1 MNKGYVGYQRSV
13 RSQVAIESFEMP
25 LSMIKKDVIQEFI
38 RQNDEYES
46 LKKISVTIWKYV
58 AKQIGSDSWHHTSSY
73 YNKTDHYSL
82 FSIAD
87 YLLEHD
93 IDEIKDSYQAE
104 KEAKQA
110 EKNQE
115 LNDIKLAV
123 ATVQQWGGSR
133 RHPHLIGMQQVL
145 GVKKGDWLYTVSDS
159 DQDKYNL
166 YARKV
171 ESFDTFKL
179 NDYQSKLVKKYPGFK
194 SMKRQINRM
203 VKYLTSK

>member
-1 MNKGYVGYQRSV
+1 MNKGYIGYKRSV
-13 RSQVAIESFEMP
+13 RSQEAIESFEMP

-38 RQNDEYES
+38 RQNDEYQS
-46 LKKISVTIWKYV
+46 LNNVPVSLWKYV
-58 AKQIGSDSWHHTSSY
+58 AKTIGSDSWHHTSSY
-73 YNKTDHYSL
+73 YNKTNHYSL

-93 IDEIKDSYQAE
+93 IDAIKADYQAD
-104 KEAKQA
+104 KKAKQT
-110 EKNQE
+110 KIDQE
-115 LNDIKLAV
+115 LSDIELAV
-123 ATVQQWGGSR
+123 ATVQQWGGTR
-133 RHPHLIGMQQVL
+133 RHPQLLGTKKVL
-145 GVKKGDWLYTVSDS
+145 GIKKGDWLYTVSDS

-171 ESFDTFKL
+171 ESFDLFRLT
-179 NDYQSKLVKKYPGFK
+179 DYHSKLIKKYPEFK

>member
-25 LSMIKKDVIQEFI
+25 LSMIKKDVIQDFI
-38 RQNDEYES
+38 RQNDDYES
-46 LKKISVTIWKYV
+46 LKNLPVLLWKYV

-93 IDEIKDSYQAE
+93 IDEIKASYKADKEAQKAE
-104 KEAKQA
+104 KD
-110 EKNQE
+110 QE
-115 LNDIKLAV
+115 LKDIELAV

-133 RHPHLIGMQQVL
+133 RHPHLMGTQQVL

-159 DQDKYNL
+159 DQDRYNL

-171 ESFDTFKL
+171 ESFDIFRLT
-179 NDYQSKLVKKYPGFK
+179 DYHSKLIKQYPEFK

>member
-13 RSQVAIESFEMP
+13 RSQMAIESFEMP

-38 RQNDEYES
+38 RQNEEYES
-46 LKKISVTIWKYV
+46 LKKVPVIIWKYV
-58 AKQIGSDSWHHTSSY
+58 AKMIGSDSWHHTSSY

-104 KEAKQA
+104 KEEKQA

-133 RHPHLIGMQQVL
+133 RHPHLMGTQQVL
-145 GVKKGDWLYTVSDS
+145 GVKKGDWLYTISDS